1 MSLCVLPPFSRFYP
15 PSPITHA
22 QHTVLLTIIPP
33 SSVHRMIH
41 RSAATRPSL
50 WPCISLHVEAMAT
63 QKKAKLCLWSALLF
77 FGRRGRCERQPR
89 R

>member
-22 QHTVLLTIIPP
+22 QHTVLLTISPP

-41 RSAATRPSL
+41 RASTAATRPSL
-50 WPCISLHVEAMAT
+50 MPLSTTEEAE
-63 QKKAKLCLWSALLF
+63 LGVRSALLF
-77 FGRRGRCERQPR
+77 FGWRGRSERHR
-89 R
+89 RL